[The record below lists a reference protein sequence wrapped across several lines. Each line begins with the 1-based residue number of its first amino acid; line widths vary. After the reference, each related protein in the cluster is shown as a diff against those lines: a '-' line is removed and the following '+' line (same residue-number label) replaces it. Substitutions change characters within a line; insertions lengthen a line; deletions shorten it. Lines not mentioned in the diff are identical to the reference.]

1 MYREFGLSV
10 GTIVQG
16 LSRDDR
22 RAAYACDI
30 TYASSKEIA
39 FDYLRD
45 RISHG
50 LRPRPIRSKLR
61 RAFGDTESGER
72 PVMRG
77 LHFAIVDEADSVLI
91 DEART
96 PLIISRA
103 TEVADERRFAED
115 AFRLIED
122 LSPGRDYRVVR
133 EDRRIELTDAGVER
147 LATRGSLMGG
157 HWQSRIRREEAA
169 RQALTALVLFHRGDQ
184 YLVREG
190 RVEIID
196 EYTGRV
202 MKDRSWSDGLHQ
214 LVEAKEGC
222 EITSRKLP
230 VARMTFQRFFRRYK
244 RLGGMTGTA
253 REAKREFWTVYKLS
267 VRRVPPNV
275 PSQRVNRGLSICQTE
290 TEKWLTIRR
299 RINEVL
305 SDQRA
310 VLVGTRSV
318 AASQKLSDL
327 LLEAGIQHAV
337 LNAEDDRNEASI
349 IAAAGQVGW
358 VTVATNMAGRGV
370 DIKLTQALAERGGL
384 HVILSERHDAKRIDR
399 QLKGRA
405 GRQGEQGSTEEIL
418 SLQDPLLDLVGGH
431 PLRLLAKLP
440 GGRVAAQLLFR
451 RAQLRAERSHFRMRK
466 DLLAEDRRIGTL
478 LAFTGGHE

>member
-1 MYREFGLSV
+1 MLSV
-10 GTIVQG
+10 
-16 LSRDDR
+16 S
-22 RAAYACDI
+22 
-30 TYASSKEIA
+30 
-39 FDYLRD
+39 
-45 RISHG
+45 
-50 LRPRPIRSKLR
+50 
-61 RAFGDTESGER
+61 
-72 PVMRG
+72 
-77 LHFAIVDEADSVLI
+77 
-91 DEART
+91 
-96 PLIISRA
+96 
-103 TEVADERRFAED
+103 
-115 AFRLIED
+115 IED

-157 HWQSRIRREEAA
+157 HWQSKIRREEAA
-169 RQALTALVLFHRGDQ
+169 RQALTALVFFRRGDQ
-184 YLVREG
+184 YLVREE

-202 MKDRSWSDGLHQ
+202 MKDRSWSDRLHQ

-222 EITSRKLP
+222 EITSRNFP

-405 GRQGEQGSTEEIL
+405 GRRGSRVVPKRFCPYKTLCWIL
-418 SLQDPLLDLVGGH
+418 
-431 PLRLLAKLP
+431 
-440 GGRVAAQLLFR
+440 
-451 RAQLRAERSHFRMRK
+451 
-466 DLLAEDRRIGTL
+466 
-478 LAFTGGHE
+478 